1 MLMGFLVVVGG
12 LGFYKYRQISA
23 AIAQHSGFKMPP
35 TAVTALVATTEP
47 WEKNIEATGSFSAYQ
62 GVTIAAEEPGKVVK
76 LGFESAS
83 KVKAGDILVQ
93 IDTSVEEAD
102 LKAAEAR
109 FDLSNANNDRMKKLA
124 GTGAMAD
131 REMDDVDSQVK
142 QMSAQVDSLKAKINR
157 KTIRAPFD
165 GQTGIRQVQLGQYVV
180 PGDPIV
186 SLQTMDPIYVNF
198 ELPQQ
203 DIDLVKSG
211 QKIRVNVD
219 TFGPMAFEGTVSAVD
234 PQINEVTRMVRVQG
248 TFANAKE
255 KLRPGM
261 YCRVT
266 VLSGDGEMFVTLPI
280 TAIARAP
287 YGDSVFVIQKMK
299 DPKGLGYL
307 GVKQE
312 FVKTGARRGD
322 QVAVISGVKA
332 GDQVATSG
340 LFKLQPGAE
349 VLVNNEIIPQNSETP
364 KPQDN

>member
-1 MLMGFLVVVGG
+1 
-12 LGFYKYRQISA
+12 
-23 AIAQHSGFKMPP
+23 
-35 TAVTALVATTEP
+35 
-47 WEKNIEATGSFSAYQ
+47 
-62 GVTIAAEEPGKVVK
+62 
-76 LGFESAS
+76 
-83 KVKAGDILVQ
+83 
-93 IDTSVEEAD
+93 
-102 LKAAEAR
+102 
-109 FDLSNANNDRMKKLA
+109 
-124 GTGAMAD
+124 
-131 REMDDVDSQVK
+131 
-142 QMSAQVDSLKAKINR
+142 
-157 KTIRAPFD
+157 
-165 GQTGIRQVQLGQYVV
+165 
-180 PGDPIV
+180 
-186 SLQTMDPIYVNF
+186 MDPIYVNF